1 MLLQQ
6 RPRFDIPREWT
17 CLFFAYCHEFRSRE
31 LYDGFILP
39 VEREFKKSSIWLI
52 NHEKELREFVL
63 FIKLFVV
70 RKMAIPK
77 NTLERI
83 KRHWIRP
90 GLHKS
95 IGSHLPIYF
104 TVWKLMA
111 PTLSISMH
119 KIKPLFS
126 LVISKLMSAFSL
138 TVQFGVANNQITIIR
153 EVLEESLY
161 RLTN

>member
-6 RPRFDIPREWT
+6 RLRFYIPREWT
-17 CLFFAYCHEFRSRE
+17 CLFFAYCHEFRRME

-39 VEREFKKSSIWLI
+39 VERELKKSSIWLI
-52 NHEKELREFVL
+52 NHGKELWEFVL

-70 RKMAIPK
+70 RKISFQ
-77 NTLERI
+77 RI
-83 KRHWIRP
+83 HLNVLRD
-90 GLHKS
+90 
-95 IGSHLPIYF
+95 IGSDLAYTKVSGVVCQFILRSGSLWP
-104 TVWKLMA
+104 
-111 PTLSISMH
+111 PLSISMH
-119 KIKPLFS
+119 KIKPPFS

-138 TVQFGVANNQITIIR
+138 TVQFGVVNNHITIIR

>member
-1 MLLQQ
+1 
-6 RPRFDIPREWT
+6 
-17 CLFFAYCHEFRSRE
+17 
-31 LYDGFILP
+31 
-39 VEREFKKSSIWLI
+39 
-52 NHEKELREFVL
+52 
-63 FIKLFVV
+63 
-70 RKMAIPK
+70 
-77 NTLERI
+77 
-83 KRHWIRP
+83 
-90 GLHKS
+90 
-95 IGSHLPIYF
+95 
-104 TVWKLMA
+104 MA